1 MSEPVRDTVSDDE
14 QGSGLTSATLHAL
27 LGTLGV
33 SVSLGDVKNAIDLQ
47 ASIAVKNSSILDEV
61 KGVLYGLN
69 LKGVRGG
76 TVAWRRFDRRQLPAL
91 VQYKNEWWLVTNA
104 LGSQLLNLDKCDGQ
118 PPITIDQDELSASL
132 VLWLKRTTKNT
143 EQVEGE
149 KPTARKL
156 ILSALF
162 LNKAW
167 LGNVLVATVV
177 INLLAIATSL
187 FALQVYD
194 RVVPTLAYSTLTTL
208 VVGMLGIVM
217 IDWLLKRLRSRVI
230 DSLAAEVD
238 MRLSKQVFQHLLH
251 VRLDRQSN
259 SLGTLNAQVNGLES
273 VRQFF
278 TSGIVFG
285 LIDLPFAIMFIAF
298 IGIIGGVVS
307 WVYAL
312 LFPIAILLGMI
323 TQYRLKA
330 LIKKQILRSN
340 ERQGLLIDVIR
351 GSETIRANN
360 AGWRFASEWE
370 QITQSLAS
378 YQIRQKAISQLS
390 TATTGSLSTIAYVS
404 AVVVG
409 VFQIEAG
416 NLTMGGMIACSI
428 LGSRVINPIAQGVQY
443 LVQWQ
448 SVSQSLNMVDQLL
461 ALDLERQPSQHLLVG
476 DQKVSSVS
484 AEQVRFVYGDSPV
497 KHLDIE
503 ALNFKAGDRVLLV
516 GAIGCGKSTLLKVLA
531 GLYRPT
537 EGRIKL
543 GGIDL
548 WEMDPQFVTSHVSY
562 LPQNVHLFKG
572 TLKSNLTLSGTVS
585 DNEMMQVAHELGVD
599 AIAQGNPKGMELEI
613 SEGGEGLSGG
623 QRQLV
628 ALSRTITAKPSIWL
642 LDEPT
647 ASLDAESEKRVW
659 DVLAKHVKAED
670 ILVVSTHRPMLA
682 AHIANRVLVMQQG
695 KVVRDGAPATIF
707 SSLAATA
714 KTAPQKSLSGRAKRG
729 FNAV

>member
-1 MSEPVRDTVSDDE
+1 MSDKATE
-14 QGSGLTSATLHAL
+14 QESTLTSEALHSL
-27 LGTLGV
+27 FKEMGLGV
-33 SVSLGDVKNAIDLQ
+33 SFGDVSVALERADVLALPLLEQIKAILHGLN
-47 ASIAVKNSSILDEV
+47 IKGV
-61 KGVLYGLN
+61 KGGM
-69 LKGVRGG
+69 
-76 TVAWRRFDRRQLPAL
+76 VAWRRFDRRQLPAL
-91 VQYKNEWWLVTNA
+91 VQYDGQWWLAKNGEQADSV
-104 LGSQLLNLDKCDGQ
+104 LLQQGEGLPAQ
-118 PPITIDQDELSASL
+118 TVSSEELVESL
-132 VLWLKRTTKNT
+132 VLWLQRANPNHLEDNKD
-143 EQVEGE
+143 QDF
-149 KPTARKL
+149 PTARKL

-162 LNKAW
+162 QDKLW
-167 LGNVLVATVV
+167 LGNVLAATVV

-194 RVVPTLAYSTLTTL
+194 RVVPTLAYSTLATL
-208 VVGMLGIVM
+208 VVGMLGIVLL
-217 IDWLLKRLRSRVI
+217 DWMLKGIRAKVL
-230 DSLAAEVD
+230 DSLAADVD
-238 MRLSKQVFQHLLH
+238 MRLSKQVFHHLLH
-251 VRLDRQSN
+251 LRLDKQPN

-285 LIDLPFAIMFIAF
+285 LIDLPFALMFIAF
-298 IGIIGGVVS
+298 IAVIGGVVS

-312 LFPIAILLGMI
+312 LFPLAILLGVV
-323 TQYRLKA
+323 TQIRLRT

-360 AGWRFASEWE
+360 AGWRFSNEWE
-370 QITQSLAS
+370 QITRSLAG
-378 YQIRQKAISQLS
+378 YQVHQKAISQIS

-428 LGSRVINPIAQGVQY
+428 LGGRVINPVAQGVQY

-448 SVSQSLNMVDQLL
+448 SVSQSLTMVDQLL
-461 ALDLERQPSQHLLVG
+461 ALDLERKPSQHLLVG
-476 DQKVSSVS
+476 EQAISSVS
-484 AEQVRFVYGDSPV
+484 AEQIRFVYGDSPV
-497 KHLDIE
+497 KHLDIDK
-503 ALNFKAGDRVLLV
+503 LTFNAGDRVLLV
-516 GAIGCGKSTLLKVLA
+516 GPIGCGKSTLLKVLA
-531 GLYRPT
+531 GLYRPS

-543 GGIDL
+543 GALDL
-548 WEMDPQFVTSHVSY
+548 WEIDPQFVTSHVSY

-585 DNEMMQVAHELGVD
+585 DSEMMQVASELGVD
-599 AIAQGNPKGMELEI
+599 AIAQSNPKGMELDI
-613 SEGGEGLSGG
+613 AEGGEGLSGG

-628 ALSRTITAKPSIWL
+628 ALSRTITAKPTVWL

-647 ASLDAESEKRVW
+647 ASLDADTEKRVW
-659 DVLAKHVKAED
+659 EVLEKHIKPDD

-695 KVVRDGAPATIF
+695 KVTRDGTPAAVFPAMMNNT
-707 SSLAATA
+707 
-714 KTAPQKSLSGRAKRG
+714 KPTAPQTRIKRG
-729 FNAV
+729 FNAI

>member
-1 MSEPVRDTVSDDE
+1 MSESVRE
-14 QGSGLTSATLHAL
+14 QNSALTSDTLHSL
-27 LGTLGV
+27 LKVLGL
-33 SVSLGDVKNAIDLQ
+33 SVSLGDVKNAFALQ
-47 ASIAVKNSSILDEV
+47 ASTSANVEKRSTLDEV
-61 KGVLYGLN
+61 KSILYSLN

-76 TVAWRRFDRRQLPAL
+76 VVAWRRFDRRQLPAL
-91 VQYKNEWWLVTNA
+91 VRYNDEWYLMSNA
-104 LGSQLLNLDKCDGQ
+104 PDSSALILDKCNGQ
-118 PPITIDQDELSASL
+118 PAYTVDSELLVDAS
-132 VLWLKRTTKNT
+132 VLWLKRITKGT
-143 EQVEGE
+143 EQSEE
-149 KPTARKL
+149 DKPTARKL
-156 ILSALF
+156 ILHALF

-208 VVGMLGIVM
+208 VVGMLGIVA
-217 IDWLLKRLRSRVI
+217 IDWLLKRLRSRVM

-238 MRLSKQVFQHLLH
+238 MRLSQRVFQHLLH

-259 SLGTLNAQVNGLES
+259 SLGALNAQVNGLES

-298 IGIIGGVVS
+298 IALIGGVVS

-312 LFPIAILLGMI
+312 LFPVAVLLGII
-323 TQYRLKA
+323 TQFRLKT

-351 GSETIRANN
+351 GAETIRANN

-476 DQKVSSVS
+476 EQNISKVS
-484 AEQVRFVYGDSPV
+484 AEQVKFVYGDSPV

-503 ALNFKAGDRVLLV
+503 ALNLKAGDRVLLV

-543 GGIDL
+543 GDIDL

-585 DNEMMQVAHELGVD
+585 DSEMMQVAHELGVD

-628 ALSRTITAKPSIWL
+628 ALSRTITAKPTIWL

-695 KVVRDGAPATIF
+695 KVVRDGPPASIF
-707 SSLAATA
+707 SSLGANI
-714 KTAPQKSLSGRAKRG
+714 KNAPQRSPSGRAKRG